1 MKVIPK
7 KDFLLRQVEL
17 EGGKKKDVIA
27 KRGVKIEVSDK
38 EAAMFFGLFEIE
50 DADKKKLISRARQP
64 NSDLRRVV

>member
-17 EGGKKKDVIA
+17 ENGKKKDVVA

-38 EAAMFFGLFEIE
+38 EAALFFGLFEFDE
-50 DADKKKLISRARQP
+50 ADKKKLIVRSRQP
-64 NSDLRRVV
+64 NSDLRRIV